1 MPLEVHLV
9 TPDREVWT
17 GSADLV
23 IAHGVDG
30 DVGIMSGHEP
40 MLIQL
45 AISVLRVQGGDA
57 GDEMK
62 AVVDGGFLHV
72 STEGDETRVDV
83 LASGADLATELDAA
97 AVRARLAELEN
108 ETQDDE
114 NLVARVEMDKAL
126 VRARLTG

>member
-17 GSADLV
+17 GPADLV

-30 DVGIMSGHEP
+30 DVGVMPGHEP
-40 MLIQL
+40 MLVQL
-45 AISVLRVQGGDA
+45 AISVLRIQGGAA
-57 GDEMK
+57 GQELR

-72 STEGDETRVDV
+72 STEGTRTRVDV
-83 LASGADLATELDAA
+83 LASGAELARELDAA
-97 AVRARLAELEN
+97 AVRARIAELES
-108 ETQDDE
+108 ETQDQD
-114 NLVARVEMDKAL
+114 NVVARAEMQKAL

>member
-30 DVGIMSGHEP
+30 DVGIMPGHEP
-40 MLIQL
+40 MLVQL

-57 GDEMK
+57 RDEMK

>member
-1 MPLEVHLV
+1 MSLEIHLV
-9 TPDREVWT
+9 TPDREVWS

-30 DVGIMSGHEP
+30 DVGIMPGHEP

-57 GDEMK
+57 GQEMK

-72 STEGDETRVDV
+72 STEGGETRVDV

-97 AVRARLAELEN
+97 AVRARLSELEN
-108 ETQDDE
+108 QTEDRD

>member
-1 MPLEVHLV
+1 M
-9 TPDREVWT
+9 
-17 GSADLV
+17 
-23 IAHGVDG
+23 
-30 DVGIMSGHEP
+30 
-40 MLIQL
+40 
-45 AISVLRVQGGDA
+45 
-57 GDEMK
+57 
-62 AVVDGGFLHV
+62 VDGGFLHV

>member
-1 MPLEVHLV
+1 MSLEIHLV
-9 TPDREVWT
+9 TPDREVWS

-30 DVGIMSGHEP
+30 DVGIMPGHEP

-57 GDEMK
+57 GQEMK

-72 STEGDETRVDV
+72 STEGGETRVDV

-97 AVRARLAELEN
+97 AVRARLSELEN
-108 ETQDDE
+108 RTEDQD